1 MPLFCSN
8 QWSGMLA
15 ERKSNRKQ
23 KNSQRHFSF
32 LRCLFYCRP
41 FLHALF
47 VFLAASAS
55 AQEVCLTAQQQLKQV
70 QHWAQV
76 KTIVDGD
83 TLHLKDGRKIRLI
96 GINTPEL
103 GHRGGASEP
112 FGLQAW
118 QAVQKLLA
126 TNKKVG
132 LYYDRERKDRYK
144 RTLAYVVLPDGTSI
158 EENLLRQGLAVSI
171 VVMPNDRNL
180 ACYRTLETQARKAG
194 KGLWQLPEMQ
204 WFQAAELSA
213 KAEGYRFVSGRV
225 LAYNESRKYLYLK
238 LSNNLSV
245 QIARKDQ
252 KQFKHLKS
260 LVGKQIRVR
269 GWIHR
274 YKGKQNLRLKVRDN
288 LELVE

>member
-8 QWSGMLA
+8 QWPAMLA
-15 ERKSNRKQ
+15 DRMSNRKQ
-23 KNSQRHFSF
+23 KHSQRHFGF
-32 LRCLFYCRP
+32 LRCLFCFRL
-41 FLHALF
+41 FLTALLLL
-47 VFLAASAS
+47 LAAVAT
-55 AQEVCLTAQQQLKQV
+55 AQEVCLTARQQLQ
-70 QHWAQV
+70 QV
-76 KTIVDGD
+76 KHWVPLKSIVDGD
-83 TLHLKDGRKIRLI
+83 TLHLKDGRKVRLI

-103 GHRGGASEP
+103 GHRGEASDP

-132 LYYDRERKDRYK
+132 LYYDRERKDHYK
-144 RTLAYVVLPDGTSI
+144 RTLAYVVLADGTSI
-158 EENLLRQGLAVSI
+158 EENLLRQGLALSI
-171 VVMPNDRNL
+171 VVLPNDRNL
-180 ACYRTLETQARKAG
+180 ACYRALEKQARRAG

-204 WFQAAELSA
+204 WFQAARLSA

-252 KQFKHLKS
+252 KKFRPLKS

-274 YKGKQNLRLKVRDN
+274 YKGKQNLRLRVRDN
-288 LELVE
+288 LELID